1 MTEIEWL
8 DIFGD
13 NLKCIIAEVGIT
25 QRELADEM
33 RVNESAV
40 SKYIHKQC
48 IPSLK
53 AVLKMSYILNCDIS
67 ELIDFG
73 EPIE

>member
-1 MTEIEWL
+1 MTEMEWL

-13 NLKCIIAEVGIT
+13 NLKCIIAEVGVT

-33 RVNESAV
+33 GVNESAV

-48 IPSLK
+48 IPNLK
-53 AVLKMSYILNCDIS
+53 AVLKMSYILNCDVS

>member
-33 RVNESAV
+33 GVNKSAV

-53 AVLKMSYILNCDIS
+53 TVLKMSYILNCDVS